1 MKQTPIAKRR
11 TPVRIEILSPA
22 ENTSLLHDDLNDILA
37 DASGCCGYTGYID
50 LDGSTRVQ
58 IECIISDEE
67 KQFTWDQM
75 RLRHRADCYIS
86 AEPAESPME
95 PVLISC

>member
-1 MKQTPIAKRR
+1 MKQTPPVKRR

-22 ENTSLLHDDLNDILA
+22 ENTSLLHNDLNDILA

-50 LDGSTRVQ
+50 LDGSMRVQ
-58 IECIISDEE
+58 IECIVSDEE

-75 RLRHRADCYIS
+75 LLRHRADCYIS
-86 AEPAESPME
+86 AEPAPME
-95 PVLISC
+95 PVLIS